1 MSQFKNAEKVLPQ
14 VYPALA
20 VGLAMFCLG
29 FDQAWSS
36 PAIPSLKKELKFNL
50 SETDLDIISSFL
62 GALCVGMLINSLG
75 RRGTVMA
82 LSPLYIGSYLL
93 TGFAVNRIMIITG
106 RFICGFLAGA
116 ASPASQIY
124 VSEISSPCIR
134 GRLGSLAG
142 IFLTVGI
149 LVAYGFGAF
158 LNWNQLSLFGIT
170 FPALLGLSTLFIPE
184 SPSWYIIK
192 QKDSLALKSLQ
203 RLRGRNT
210 DVSGEFKIKKESSER
225 IKKMPEITLRNASDP
240 KFWKPLALS
249 SMLMIAQQFSGNLAV
264 VFNTVSIF
272 ESTGSTLSPSVSS
285 VITGSIMVI
294 FTIGMTFLID
304 KAGRKALLLFSSAG
318 MGLSH
323 SLLGSYFY
331 IQANYPQEVIN
342 SISWLPLVSLIT
354 FFIFYALGYN
364 GIPFMMLGELLPL
377 RYRGI
382 CSSLS
387 GAVNRL
393 FAVIVVITF
402 PLMQDTFGKYG
413 CYWFYSACCCLST
426 FSVFYFVPETKGKS
440 LEEIETLF
448 ETSFTSELI
457 DGIQNKAF
465 SDSSDLDSK
474 L

>member
-50 SETDLDIISSFL
+50 SETDLDIIMSINPAGSFL

-264 VFNTVSIF
+264 VFNT
-272 ESTGSTLSPSVSS
+272 
-285 VITGSIMVI
+285 
-294 FTIGMTFLID
+294 
-304 KAGRKALLLFSSAG
+304 
-318 MGLSH
+318 
-323 SLLGSYFY
+323 
-331 IQANYPQEVIN
+331 ANYPQEVIN